1 MSGHSKWATIH
12 RQKEINDSKKGAVF
26 TRLAAAITIAVKQGR
41 GLQLALDK
49 AKQFNMPKESIQR
62 AIDRA
67 TGAGGEN
74 LEEAM
79 YEGFLPGGVAV
90 IVQVLTDNKLRTQQQ
105 VREVLDKNGGSMAG
119 AGAVSY
125 MFEQVGELRI
135 MNHELCE
142 DDELKI
148 IDLNIDEIIKDD
160 GEWVIYCHKERTSEV
175 KEGLE
180 KFGYKVTGVEL
191 VMKPTTLIEVA
202 NPETRGKIEN
212 LLGKLEE
219 LDDVHGVWANY
230 A

>member
-26 TRLAAAITIAVKQGR
+26 TRLAAAITIAAKQGR
-41 GLQLALDK
+41 GLQLALEK
-49 AKQFNMPKESIQR
+49 AKQFNMPKENIQR
-62 AIDRA
+62 AVDRA

-90 IVQVLTDNKLRTQQQ
+90 VVQVLTDNRLRTQQR
-105 VREVLDKNGGSMAG
+105 VREVLDKHGGSMG
-119 AGAVSY
+119 SSGSVGY
-125 MFEQVGELRI
+125 MFNQVGELRI

-148 IDLNIDEIIKDD
+148 IDLNIDDIVKDNA
-160 GEWVIYCHKERTSEV
+160 EWIIYCHKERTFEV
-175 KEGLE
+175 KERLE
-180 KFGYKVTGVEL
+180 KLGYKVAGAEL

-202 NPETRGKIEN
+202 NPETREKIEN

>member
-49 AKQFNMPKESIQR
+49 AKQFNMPKENIQR

-160 GEWVIYCHKERTSEV
+160 GEWVVYCHRERTTEA
-175 KEGLE
+175 KEDLE